1 MLSYNFLII
10 GEDYE
15 VDPQIPDVS
24 EWEPIQI
31 RDFFSEKGFS
41 DALSNVF
48 LQQVRNASSLFFL
61 FCKKRN
67 KMLVFPYFQ
76 EIDGR
81 SLLLLHR
88 SDVVSSL
95 GLKLGPALKLFSF
108 IKKLQTRRNFPD
120 Y

>member
-1 MLSYNFLII
+1 MLSCNFLII

-48 LQQVRNASSLFFL
+48 LQQVRNASSPFFTESVTK
-61 FCKKRN
+61 FWF
-67 KMLVFPYFQ
+67 FPNFQ

>member
-1 MLSYNFLII
+1 MLSCNFLII

-48 LQQVRNASSLFFL
+48 LQQVRNASSPFFTESVTKFCFFL
-61 FCKKRN
+61 IFRKSMDVPCFCYIAA
-67 KMLVFPYFQ
+67 MWFLV
-76 EIDGR
+76 
-81 SLLLLHR
+81 S
-88 SDVVSSL
+88 
-95 GLKLGPALKLFSF
+95 A
-108 IKKLQTRRNFPD
+108 
-120 Y
+120 

>member
-1 MLSYNFLII
+1 M
-10 GEDYE
+10 
-15 VDPQIPDVS
+15 S

-48 LQQVRNASSLFFL
+48 LQQVRNASSPFFTESVT
-61 FCKKRN
+61 K
-67 KMLVFPYFQ
+67 FPYFQ

>member
-1 MLSYNFLII
+1 MLSYNFLIT

-48 LQQVRNASSLFFL
+48 LQQVRNASSLFF
-61 FCKKRN
+61 
-67 KMLVFPYFQ
+67 
-76 EIDGR
+76 
-81 SLLLLHR
+81 
-88 SDVVSSL
+88 
-95 GLKLGPALKLFSF
+95 SF
-108 IKKLQTRRNFPD
+108 LQKT
-120 Y
+120 

>member
-1 MLSYNFLII
+1 MLSCNFLII

-48 LQQVRNASSLFFL
+48 LQQVRNASILFDG
-61 FCKKRN
+61 
-67 KMLVFPYFQ
+67 
-76 EIDGR
+76 EIASR
-81 SLLLLHR
+81 TS
-88 SDVVSSL
+88 
-95 GLKLGPALKLFSF
+95 
-108 IKKLQTRRNFPD
+108 
-120 Y
+120 

>member
-48 LQQVRNASSLFFL
+48 LQQVRNASSPFFA
-61 FCKKRN
+61 KRCN
-67 KMLVFPYFQ
+67 KILVFPYFQ

>member
-61 FCKKRN
+61 FFFAKNVTKFWFFPIFRKSMDVPCFCYIAA
-67 KMLVFPYFQ
+67 MWFLV
-76 EIDGR
+76 
-81 SLLLLHR
+81 S
-88 SDVVSSL
+88 
-95 GLKLGPALKLFSF
+95 A
-108 IKKLQTRRNFPD
+108 
-120 Y
+120 

>member
-1 MLSYNFLII
+1 MLSCNFLII

-48 LQQVRNASSLFFL
+48 LQQVRNASILFFPFLQENATKFWFSLFSGNRWTFL
-61 FCKKRN
+61 AFATSQRCG
-67 KMLVFPYFQ
+67 F
-76 EIDGR
+76 
-81 SLLLLHR
+81 
-88 SDVVSSL
+88 
-95 GLKLGPALKLFSF
+95 
-108 IKKLQTRRNFPD
+108 
-120 Y
+120 

>member
-1 MLSYNFLII
+1 MLSYNFLIK

-48 LQQVRNASSLFFL
+48 LQQVRNASSLFF
-61 FCKKRN
+61 
-67 KMLVFPYFQ
+67 
-76 EIDGR
+76 
-81 SLLLLHR
+81 
-88 SDVVSSL
+88 
-95 GLKLGPALKLFSF
+95 SF
-108 IKKLQTRRNFPD
+108 LQKT
-120 Y
+120 

>member
-1 MLSYNFLII
+1 MAL

-48 LQQVRNASSLFFL
+48 LQQVRTYYY
-61 FCKKRN
+61 
-67 KMLVFPYFQ
+67 LVNR
-76 EIDGR
+76 E
-81 SLLLLHR
+81 
-88 SDVVSSL
+88 V
-95 GLKLGPALKLFSF
+95 
-108 IKKLQTRRNFPD
+108 
-120 Y
+120 

>member
-1 MLSYNFLII
+1 M
-10 GEDYE
+10 
-15 VDPQIPDVS
+15 S

-48 LQQVRNASSLFFL
+48 LQQVRNIRIQVVCFSKKCNNFL
-61 FCKKRN
+61 NLSF
-67 KMLVFPYFQ
+67 FQ